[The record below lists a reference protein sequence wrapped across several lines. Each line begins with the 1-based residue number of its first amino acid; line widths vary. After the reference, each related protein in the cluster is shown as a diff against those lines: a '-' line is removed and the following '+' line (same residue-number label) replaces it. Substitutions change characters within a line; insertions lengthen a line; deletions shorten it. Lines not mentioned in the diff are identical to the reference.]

1 MNVLLGHIDFAPLMY
16 GLVMFLGLM
25 VMWWKL
31 THGRWLGLMIDIGV
45 FALVFKLHGGTMQGD
60 LIAEEFKK
68 MVWIRDKDGKEY
80 ACTVDNLKNIR
91 RAEDLSEE
99 ERTKCMDLS
108 LVMGDSW

>member
-45 FALVFKLHGGTMQGD
+45 FALVFKLHGGTMQGGF
-60 LIAEEFKK
+60 AA
-68 MVWIRDKDGKEY
+68 MVAALLAGL
-80 ACTVDNLKNIR
+80 VFPMMLR
-91 RAEDLSEE
+91 R
-99 ERTKCMDLS
+99 
-108 LVMGDSW
+108 

>member
-45 FALVFKLHGGTMQGD
+45 FVLVFKLHGGTMQGGF
-60 LIAEEFKK
+60 AA
-68 MVWIRDKDGKEY
+68 MVAALLAGL
-80 ACTVDNLKNIR
+80 VFPMMLR
-91 RAEDLSEE
+91 R
-99 ERTKCMDLS
+99 
-108 LVMGDSW
+108 